1 MGLLDGLE
9 KLITEH
15 GSAAIL
21 KERIALAND
30 KYAALER
37 KASELE
43 GVNIRLTR
51 ENDDLKEKLRNYEG
65 QTAQRGGGGID
76 EVGQKLLLLL
86 ARGGDLRKEEMAGA
100 LGIGEQLAAFHI
112 GELEAQQFINGYYSY
127 MGPTTYGLAQEGRRY
142 LVQRG
147 LLK

>member
-43 GVNIRLTR
+43 GTNRHLKR
-51 ENDDLKEKLRNYEG
+51 ENDELKEKLRNHEN
-65 QTAQRGGGGID
+65 QAAQRGGGGID
-76 EVGQKLLLLL
+76 EVDQKLLLLL
-86 ARGGDLRKEEMAGA
+86 AQSGELRKEQIARA
-100 LGIGEQLAAFHI
+100 LGVGEELAAFHI
-112 GELEAQQFINGYYSY
+112 GELEVQQFIDGHYSY

-142 LVQRG
+142 LVQHG